1 MNEYTV
7 FSNKFDMTKLMN
19 NINKEMQIDRFKDEG
34 TTKYIV
40 KIKDNN
46 DFNKFL
52 GYMSVFLSVNK
63 FAGEFYLELK
73 KKFNDASKIKKIIK
87 NHFEYTYENTYF
99 KTLTQINLAEYL
111 KYNETLNVDAFMM
124 FNMHGIKEEANYMA
138 GMELECDGNYV
149 GSRDAFDYDDDEDD
163 DEEIEGIEDGNEF
176 LKIFVFL
183 KKAYDSLSDP
193 PKIKD
198 IHVRFKNKKLVFE
211 SNNNEN
217 INLNYLDEKLNVK
230 LSFVGSENTP
240 DYINDILLLSLVIT
254 TFGIKRIILHGGLPK
269 EVQKSLEFNL
279 KVLQEKE
286 WNFDIYYADN
296 AKPII

>member
-1 MNEYTV
+1 
-7 FSNKFDMTKLMN
+7 MTKLMN

>member
-1 MNEYTV
+1 
-7 FSNKFDMTKLMN
+7 MTKLMN

-73 KKFNDASKIKKIIK
+73 KRFNDASKIKKIIK

-124 FNMHGIKEEANYMA
+124 FNMHGIIEEANYMA

-163 DEEIEGIEDGNEF
+163 DEEIEGTEDGNEF

-279 KVLQEKE
+279 KALQEKE

>member
-1 MNEYTV
+1 
-7 FSNKFDMTKLMN
+7 MTKLMN

-73 KKFNDASKIKKIIK
+73 KRFNDASKIKKIIK

-163 DEEIEGIEDGNEF
+163 DEEIEGTEDGNEF

-279 KVLQEKE
+279 KALQGKE

>member
-1 MNEYTV
+1 MFSFTSKRVRGVLIVNEYTV

-73 KKFNDASKIKKIIK
+73 KRFNDASKIKKIIK

-163 DEEIEGIEDGNEF
+163 DEEIEGTEDGNEF

-254 TFGIKRIILHGGLPK
+254 TFGIKGLYCTAVCRRK
-269 EVQKSLEFNL
+269 FKSLNS
-279 KVLQEKE
+279 
-286 WNFDIYYADN
+286 I
-296 AKPII
+296 

>member
-73 KKFNDASKIKKIIK
+73 KRFNDASKIKKIIK
-87 NHFEYTYENTYF
+87 NHFEHTYENTYF

-138 GMELECDGNYV
+138 NMELECDGNYV

-163 DEEIEGIEDGNEF
+163 DEEIEGTEDGNEF

-217 INLNYLDEKLNVK
+217 INLNYLNEKLNVK

-279 KVLQEKE
+279 KALQEKE

>member
-1 MNEYTV
+1 
-7 FSNKFDMTKLMN
+7 MTKLMN

-163 DEEIEGIEDGNEF
+163 DEEIEGTEDGNEF

-296 AKPII
+296 TKPII

>member
-1 MNEYTV
+1 
-7 FSNKFDMTKLMN
+7 MTKLMN

-163 DEEIEGIEDGNEF
+163 DEEIEGTEDGNEF